1 MEIIQKVIQVIIMT
15 RENKYSIQKNE
26 LYESFR
32 KNQLSYSRVFC
43 SGCFKHE
50 IKDYIFRREM
60 VCDKCLA
67 HISKKT
73 KNRGLH

>member
-1 MEIIQKVIQVIIMT
+1 MT
-15 RENKYSIQKNE
+15 RENKYSIQKMNCM
-26 LYESFR
+26 
-32 KNQLSYSRVFC
+32 SRFVKISCLILVAFC

-50 IKDYIFRREM
+50 IKDYIFRRRM
-60 VCDKCLA
+60 VCAKCLA